1 MDALLKDLR
10 FSIRMLLKH
19 PALSIIAIV
28 TFGLGIGLT
37 TIVFSIING
46 ALFRG
51 LPFEGSDRVVW
62 VTSTLPSRN
71 IESMGVNAPDF
82 LEWRTQQT
90 AFEHMAAFAT
100 GPVNLAE
107 PEGRPERFSGGQ
119 LTVDMLEVLNVQP
132 ALGRGFREGE
142 DRPGADPVIMLGYDI
157 WQDRFDGSPDVLGS
171 TVRANGVIRTVIGVM
186 PEGFEFPNREQVW
199 LPLEIDPS
207 ATDRQ
212 ASPRFAVLGRLGP
225 DVTVDQA
232 QAQIAGIANRLA
244 SEFPETN
251 EGVGGDV
258 RSFTS
263 RIIGDEVLAVLY
275 TMLGAAIGVLLIA
288 CVNVANLML
297 ARSSVRTREVAV
309 RTALGAGRRR
319 LVQQL
324 LSEVGVL
331 ALLGALLGIGL
342 SYVGIAWFVS
352 AISVDPPPFW
362 ITFDLDHRVLLF
374 VLASTTLAAIAAG
387 LVPSLQASRTDI
399 NRALNDESRG
409 SSSSSANRITGG
421 LVIAE
426 VAMSCGLLIA
436 AGLMINSVVRL
447 RTADLPFATEGVF
460 TARINL
466 PVLEYPDTL
475 SRLQFYAQLLP
486 RLEAIPGVRSAT
498 LSDGLPASGN
508 GTRIFEVEGGTYSEQ
523 ADLPIAREGI
533 VTPGYFR
540 TFGTEILQ
548 GRAFDVTDRAGA
560 LPVAV
565 VNSTFVRNFFPEGD
579 PLGRRIRMLAHEGS
593 SSWTLDGNARWLTVV
608 GVVPDMRMEGFGDN
622 TQSPAGFYIPIAQSG
637 VGDFVSIALR
647 TDGDPMDRTS
657 DVRAAVLSIDPNLPI
672 FNVSSMEDVMDQQTW
687 FYRVFGTLFV
697 AFGIAALFLA
707 AVGLYGVMS
716 FAVARRTPEMG
727 IRLALGAEG
736 GQLIGLM
743 MKKGIVQMGV
753 GLVIGLGLAALAAG
767 PLQTVLFEV
776 DARDPVVFGVVVVT
790 LASVGLLASFVPARR
805 VSKVDAVVALDPEA
819 R

>member
-1 MDALLKDLR
+1 
-10 FSIRMLLKH
+10 
-19 PALSIIAIV
+19 
-28 TFGLGIGLT
+28 
-37 TIVFSIING
+37 
-46 ALFRG
+46 
-51 LPFEGSDRVVW
+51 
-62 VTSTLPSRN
+62 
-71 IESMGVNAPDF
+71 
-82 LEWRTQQT
+82 
-90 AFEHMAAFAT
+90 
-100 GPVNLAE
+100 
-107 PEGRPERFSGGQ
+107 
-119 LTVDMLEVLNVQP
+119 
-132 ALGRGFREGE
+132 
-142 DRPGADPVIMLGYDI
+142 
-157 WQDRFDGSPDVLGS
+157 
-171 TVRANGVIRTVIGVM
+171 
-186 PEGFEFPNREQVW
+186 
-199 LPLEIDPS
+199 
-207 ATDRQ
+207 
-212 ASPRFAVLGRLGP
+212 
-225 DVTVDQA
+225 
-232 QAQIAGIANRLA
+232 
-244 SEFPETN
+244 
-251 EGVGGDV
+251 
-258 RSFTS
+258 
-263 RIIGDEVLAVLY
+263 
-275 TMLGAAIGVLLIA
+275 
-288 CVNVANLML
+288 
-297 ARSSVRTREVAV
+297 
-309 RTALGAGRRR
+309 
-319 LVQQL
+319 
-324 LSEVGVL
+324 
-331 ALLGALLGIGL
+331 
-342 SYVGIAWFVS
+342 
-352 AISVDPPPFW
+352 
-362 ITFDLDHRVLLF
+362 
-374 VLASTTLAAIAAG
+374 

-409 SSSSSANRITGG
+409 SSSSSANKITGG

-447 RTADLPFATEGVF
+447 RTTDLPFATEGVF

-466 PVLEYPDTL
+466 PVLEYPDTV

-486 RLEAIPGVRSAT
+486 RLEAIPGVRAAT

-565 VNSTFVRNFFPEGD
+565 VNSTFVRNFFPEGE
-579 PLGRRIRMLAHEGS
+579 PLGRRIRMLAHQGS
-593 SSWTLDGNARWLTVV
+593 SSWTLDGNAEWLTVV

-647 TDGDPMDRTS
+647 TDGAPMDKTS

-672 FNVSSMEDVMDQQTW
+672 FNVSSMEEVMDQQTW

-697 AFGIAALFLA
+697 AFGVAALFLA

-736 GQLIGLM
+736 GQLISLM
-743 MKKGIVQMGV
+743 MRKGIVQMGV

-767 PLQTVLFEV
+767 PLQMVLFEV
-776 DARDPVVFGVVVVT
+776 NARDPMVFGVVVAT
-790 LASVGLLASFVPARR
+790 LASVGLFASFVPARR
-805 VSKVDAVVALDPEA
+805 VSKLDAVVALDPEA